1 MTNEYA
7 SLKLTKEAAKAFK
20 AEIKA
25 MSDEQLKAKKIE
37 LTAKYSFTST
47 RSQEEDILGKEIRYR
62 DSVKTWGGIEGY
74 KAHLKEVEERI
85 AAQEEQRKADRTAK
99 HQAERSASMER
110 ALKGEITLY
119 VGDQQVACN

>member
-20 AEIKA
+20 SEIKA

-47 RSQEEDILGKEIRYR
+47 RSQEQSILGTEIGLRY
-62 DSVKTWGGIEGY
+62 
-74 KAHLKEVEERI
+74 
-85 AAQEEQRKADRTAK
+85 
-99 HQAERSASMER
+99 SASLNR
-110 ALKGEITLY
+110 K
-119 VGDQQVACN
+119 